1 VENKYILCIETATEV
16 CSVALSKSGRCIAEK
31 SITEANVHGSIL
43 TVFIEDIL
51 KEEQLKISDLSA
63 IAYSA
68 GPGSYTGLRIGL
80 SVAKGLCYG
89 AGLPLIEV
97 STLQHL
103 CSENM
108 NDGEYYFPM
117 IDARR
122 MEVYGA
128 LLDSKNQFVIEPFA
142 CILTEFDWESLLNNK
157 QVCFIGN
164 GMPKALP
171 ILEKFPNI
179 RFDQRVLS
187 AATMSGI
194 AYQKFLKHNWSDL
207 AYSVPFY
214 LKEVN
219 VTEAKKKSL

>member
-16 CSVALSKSGRCIAEK
+16 CSVALSKAGICIAEK

-51 KEEQLKISDLSA
+51 KEAELKISDLSA
-63 IAYSA
+63 IAYSS

-80 SVAKGLCYG
+80 SVAKGLCFG
-89 AGLPLIEV
+89 VGLPLIEV

-103 CSENM
+103 CSENLKE
-108 NDGEYYFPM
+108 GEYYFPM

-122 MEVYGA
+122 MEVYAA
-128 LLDSKNQFVIEPFA
+128 LLDSKNNFVIEPFA
-142 CILTEFDWESLLNNK
+142 CIVDEFNWESLLHNK

-164 GMPKALP
+164 GMPKSLP
-171 ILEKFPNI
+171 ILELFPNA
-179 RFDQRVLS
+179 RFDKSILS
-187 AATMSGI
+187 AGSMSGI
-194 AYQKFLKHNWSDL
+194 AYRKFLLGELADL

-214 LKEVN
+214 LKEAN